1 MKKTLSFLFL
11 YLVSAIQL
19 FSQSR
24 DEVYNKTEMVWYGLD
39 FTKAKMI
46 GSEGFENP
54 LEVKN
59 KYFGGWNYLVLNE
72 PEKFDLKKA
81 FGKQEITKDLTV
93 VEKKNAAVNATDLV
107 INKDYSFEKSEVSK
121 IIKSYK
127 TDQKKG
133 LGLVFIVESFNK
145 FQEKGT
151 VYVTFFDIATKK
163 VLLTEKVSGKAF
175 GFGIRNH
182 WGGAINNII
191 KQSEKDFLSWQKSS

>member
-1 MKKTLSFLFL
+1 MKKIIFLFFLFL
-11 YLVSAIQL
+11 SFNQL
-19 FSQSR
+19 YSQSK
-24 DEVYNKTEMVWYGLD
+24 DDVFNKTEMVWYGLD
-39 FTKAKMI
+39 FSKAKMI
-46 GSEGFENP
+46 GSEGFESP
-54 LEVKN
+54 LEIKN
-59 KYFGGWNYLVLNE
+59 KYFAGWNYLIVSE

-81 FGKQEITKDLTV
+81 FGKQEIQNDLTV
-93 VEKKNAAVNATDLV
+93 VEKRNANVSVTDLV
-107 INKDYSFEKSEVSK
+107 INKDYSFEKTEIQK

-127 TDQKKG
+127 TEQKKG

-191 KQSEKDFLSWQKSS
+191 KQSEKDFLTWNKNS